1 MNIEVIRLKKDN
13 QNKLIE
19 LFLDC
24 FSKDVY
30 YQKLFPNKNTIR
42 NDMKISF
49 QEVIEFCL
57 NNNNVL
63 GIFEEKENLIGFLIF
78 FDYLE
83 VKSKFPKIFNKIFG
97 ANKIEKFPYFR
108 KL

>member
-1 MNIEVIRLKKDN
+1 MNIEVVRLNKNN
-13 QNKLIE
+13 QDKLLD
-19 LFLDC
+19 LFVDC
-24 FSKDVY
+24 FCEDSY

-63 GIFEEKENLIGFLIF
+63 GVFEEKENLIGLYINLAFLSPSSPTSSS
-78 FDYLE
+78 L
-83 VKSKFPKIFNKIFG
+83 
-97 ANKIEKFPYFR
+97 
-108 KL
+108 LT

>member
-1 MNIEVIRLKKDN
+1 MNIEVIRLKKDD

-24 FSKDVY
+24 FSEDVY

-63 GIFEEKENLIGFLIF
+63 GIFEESL
-78 FDYLE
+78 
-83 VKSKFPKIFNKIFG
+83 
-97 ANKIEKFPYFR
+97 
-108 KL
+108 

>member
-1 MNIEVIRLKKDN
+1 MNIEVIRLKKDD

-24 FSKDVY
+24 FSEDVY

-49 QEVIEFCL
+49 QEVT
-57 NNNNVL
+57 
-63 GIFEEKENLIGFLIF
+63 GILYSNT
-78 FDYLE
+78 
-83 VKSKFPKIFNKIFG
+83 NKPRNILYY
-97 ANKIEKFPYFR
+97 IYIYIYI
-108 KL
+108 

>member
-1 MNIEVIRLKKDN
+1 MNIEVVRLNKNN
-13 QNKLIE
+13 QDKLLD
-19 LFLDC
+19 LFVDC
-24 FSKDVY
+24 FCEDSY

-63 GIFEEKENLIGFLIF
+63 GVFEEKENLIGFLIF
-78 FDYLE
+78 FD
-83 VKSKFPKIFNKIFG
+83 SKFSRFTSLKGIPP
-97 ANKIEKFPYFR
+97 AVT
-108 KL
+108 